1 MEGLGQVRR
10 RIAGLAFLAAG
21 LGALMISQ
29 SGEGEE
35 LVAYEIV
42 DQFSIPTPLTT
53 TPGDPA
59 RGREIAINRRQGN
72 CLACH
77 GMPIE
82 EQPFHGEVG
91 PPLYGVAN
99 RYDAGELR
107 LRIVDS
113 KVVNSETMMPSFYR
127 AEGFHRVTSQ
137 FADKPILTAQEV
149 EDVVAYLM
157 TLTEDL

>member
-1 MEGLGQVRR
+1 MPRRYVR
-10 RIAGLAFLAAG
+10 LALLAAG
-21 LGALMISQ
+21 LGALMVSQ
-29 SGEGEE
+29 PGSGEE

-42 DQFSIPTPLTT
+42 DDFSIPEPLTT
-53 TPGDPA
+53 TPGDPE
-59 RGREIAINRRQGN
+59 RGREVAINRRLGN

-91 PPLYGVAN
+91 PPLNGVAD

-113 KVVNSETMMPSFYR
+113 KVVNPETIMP
-127 AEGFHRVTSQ
+127 AFHRAAGLHRVSAQ
-137 FADKPILTAQEV
+137 FADNPILTAQEV

-157 TLTEDL
+157 TLTEDQ

>member
-1 MEGLGQVRR
+1 M
-10 RIAGLAFLAAG
+10 
-21 LGALMISQ
+21 MSQ
-29 SGEGEE
+29 PGYGED
-35 LVAYEIV
+35 LVAFEIV
-42 DQFSIPTPLTT
+42 DQFSIPEALTT

-59 RGREIAINRRQGN
+59 RGRDIAINRRQGN

-82 EQPFHGEVG
+82 EQQFHGEIG

-113 KVVNSETMMPSFYR
+113 KVINPESIMPSFYR
-127 AEGFHRVTSQ
+127 ADGFHRVTSQ

>member
-1 MEGLGQVRR
+1 MMSQPGNGQEV
-10 RIAGLAFLAAG
+10 
-21 LGALMISQ
+21 
-29 SGEGEE
+29 
-35 LVAYEIV
+35 VAYEIV
-42 DQFSIPTPLTT
+42 DGYSIPVPLTA
-53 TPGDPA
+53 TPGDPT
-59 RGREIAINRRQGN
+59 RGREVAINRRQGN

-91 PPLYGVAN
+91 PPLFGVAN

-113 KVVNSETMMPSFYR
+113 KIVNPDTIMP
-127 AEGFHRVTSQ
+127 AFHRADGLHRVSSQ
-137 FADKPILTAQEV
+137 FADKPILTAQQV

-157 TLTEDL
+157 TLTEDQ